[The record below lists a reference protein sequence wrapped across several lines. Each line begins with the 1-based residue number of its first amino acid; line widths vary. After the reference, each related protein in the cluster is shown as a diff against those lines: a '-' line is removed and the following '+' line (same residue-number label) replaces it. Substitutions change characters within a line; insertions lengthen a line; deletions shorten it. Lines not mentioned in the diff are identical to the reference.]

1 MTVKVTMAHL
11 KAIGACQPAR
21 EWFRATYGEDTAI
34 PLSQVLRALVD
45 SEDGL
50 YWVDWVDWVG
60 WVGWYFDS
68 VRLPALVEAA
78 YRDAISAA
86 NAAYQSAIEAAEH
99 AYWKATVDYVVY
111 QEAISAALAA
121 YQEAHRLAVLAA
133 ADACETTPHE
143 EEE

>member
-50 YWVDWVDWVG
+50 YWVDW
-60 WVGWYFDS
+60 YFDS

-86 NAAYQSAIEAAEH
+86 NAAHQSAIEAAEH
-99 AYWKATVDYVVY
+99 AYWKATADYVVC